1 MEENLVYLKKISK
14 PIVNYDFI
22 RLALGDKSK
31 IKKETQNKKE
41 SVFTEKDFKDFEKTY
56 FKK

>member
-1 MEENLVYLKKISK
+1 M
-14 PIVNYDFI
+14 
-22 RLALGDKSK
+22 ALGDSGVSRF
-31 IKKETQNKKE
+31 KKEMPKQKEE